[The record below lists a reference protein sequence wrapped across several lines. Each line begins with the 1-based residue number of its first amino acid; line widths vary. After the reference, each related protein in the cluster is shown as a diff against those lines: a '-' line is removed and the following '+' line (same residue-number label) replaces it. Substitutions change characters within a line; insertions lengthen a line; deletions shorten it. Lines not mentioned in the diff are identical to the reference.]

1 MVSDKYPLPRID
13 DILADAGR
21 GKIWSKLD
29 MTDSFFHTRMDEASI
44 PYTAVNTPF
53 GLYEWLVMPQGMK
66 NAPAIHQRRVNH
78 ALRHLIGKICHIY
91 LDDIIIWSDS
101 VEEHM
106 LHVRQVLDALCADA
120 LYCNP
125 KKSEFFLLE
134 LSFLGHRISRRGIE
148 VDETKVS

>member
-1 MVSDKYPLPRID
+1 MQTKLSHHAHILVPRKFCEAWQTSIEKNVDAGRIRPSSSLYSSPSFLIPKTDKTVLPRWVNNFHALNANMVSDRYPLPHID

-66 NAPAIHQRRVNH
+66 NAPAIHQCHINH
-78 ALRHLIGKICHIY
+78 AL
-91 LDDIIIWSDS
+91 
-101 VEEHM
+101 
-106 LHVRQVLDALCADA
+106 
-120 LYCNP
+120 
-125 KKSEFFLLE
+125 
-134 LSFLGHRISRRGIE
+134 
-148 VDETKVS
+148 